1 MDTTSN
7 YEIFLAALSDRL
19 SQTVAVSAPKNASDF
34 ERLIRITINELGG
47 FDGKLVNEEPKAQ
60 EFPDIPMGAFGI
72 EVKFTENDTWR
83 SIANSVSE
91 GTRNTAV
98 TDIYVIFGKMGGA
111 PAVRWGRYEDVVMHV
126 RTSHVPRF
134 EIEMGAKEPLF
145 AKLGISYLDFQKL
158 SMHEK
163 MSHIRGYA
171 RGRLKPGERLWWL
184 EEDDKP
190 SHSLPLQVRL
200 YMHLTQAEKRKL
212 RAEGSLLSPTVVAGS
227 RVKNKY
233 NDVVMYILTR
243 HGILCPQARDL
254 FSAGS
259 VALRADPERGG
270 IYIMRSMQDIEAEM
284 LHAATYL
291 DDELFVEYWGRSC
304 PPERRI
310 SEWLEQA
317 DALAVDWRPSDHL
330 FLKDRAK
337 NLFLRKV

>member
-1 MDTTSN
+1 MATTSD
-7 YEIFLAALSDRL
+7 YEIFLAALTERL
-19 SQTVAVSAPKNASDF
+19 STLVAQAPPKNASDF
-34 ERLIRITINELGG
+34 ERLIRVTINELGG
-47 FDGKLVNEEPKAQ
+47 FDGRLVNEEPKAQ
-60 EFPDIPMGAFGI
+60 EFPDIPMGTFGI

-91 GTRNTAV
+91 GTRNTGV
-98 TDIYVIFGKMGGA
+98 TEVYVVFGKMGGA
-111 PAVRWGRYEDVVMHV
+111 PGVRWGRYEDVVMHV

-145 AKLGISYLDFQKL
+145 HKFGISYLDFQKL

-163 MSHIRGYA
+163 MSHIRTYA

-190 SHSLPLQVRL
+190 SHTLPLEVRL
-200 YMHLTQAEKRKL
+200 YMHLSQDEKRKL
-212 RAEGSLLSPTVVAGS
+212 RAEGSLLSPMVVAGS

-270 IYIMRSMQDIEAEM
+270 IYIKRAMQDIEIEM
-284 LHAATYL
+284 RRAASYL
-291 DDELFVEYWGRSC
+291 DDALFVEYWGYSC

-310 SEWLEQA
+310 SEWLRQA
-317 DALAVDWRPSDHL
+317 DAIATDWRPSDHL
-330 FLKDRAK
+330 FLGNR
-337 NLFLRKV
+337 

>member
-1 MDTTSN
+1 MGRPDLATTSD
-7 YEIFLAALSDRL
+7 YEIFLAALTDRL
-19 SQTVAVSAPKNASDF
+19 SVLVASAAPKNASDF
-34 ERLIRITINELGG
+34 ERLIRVTINELGG
-47 FDGKLVNEEPKAQ
+47 FGGKLVNEEPKAQ
-60 EFPDIPMGAFGI
+60 EFPDIPMGEFGI

-91 GTRNTAV
+91 GTRNTDV
-98 TDIYVIFGKMGGA
+98 TEVYVVFGKMGGT
-111 PAVRWGRYEDVVMHV
+111 PGVRWGRYEDVVMHV

-145 AKLGISYLDFQKL
+145 QKLGISYLEFQKL
-158 SMHEK
+158 AMHEK

-200 YMHLTQAEKRKL
+200 YMHLTQEEKRKL
-212 RAEGSLLSPTVVAGS
+212 RAEGSLLSPMVVAGS
-227 RVKNKY
+227 RVRNKY

-259 VALRADPERGG
+259 VALRADAERGG
-270 IYIMRSMQDIEAEM
+270 IYIMRAMKDIEAEM
-284 LHAATYL
+284 LRAAADL

-304 PPERRI
+304 PPHLRI
-310 SEWLEQA
+310 QEWLKQA
-317 DALAVDWRPSDHL
+317 DAIASEWRPSEHL
-330 FLKDRAK
+330 FLKNRR
-337 NLFLRKV
+337 L